1 MSLLLDALKRAE
13 QEKLARGQPDGSPP
27 PSPAAREAP
36 TPRMAPVS
44 SPGLELQP
52 LSSGAQGAAR
62 NDPAHTA
69 HVVFQAK
76 APAAAAAEQRSRG
89 MVWATVGAVAVVVI
103 AAGAY
108 VWYSVSS
115 LTTQASAQ
123 SRQRAPLPPVPPLS
137 GAPPATVADAA
148 PPTAAAVL
156 ASLPPAGSAPL
167 PAAAPPDA
175 PLAAALPVPAAKAPA
190 AEDTV
195 ARLMREATAEPPPL
209 RLDRSA
215 DAGRRVPAEVASAYE
230 ALRTGNLQAAR
241 RGYEAA
247 LASEPGSLDA
257 RLGLATLEARSG
269 NRAAAAAHYRRAL
282 ETDPRNATASAGLAA
297 LTDFSRPDA
306 LEAQLR
312 ADLER
317 SPSSGALHFTLGSVL
332 AAQGRWHEAQA
343 EFYEAHRL
351 DPGSADVM
359 YNLAISLDHLGQSR
373 VAAGFY
379 RQALEAAGRGG
390 AQFDPAP
397 VARRLAE
404 LR

>member
-1 MSLLLDALKRAE
+1 LSLLLDALKRAE
-13 QEKLARGQPDGSPP
+13 QEKRARGQPEGSAT
-27 PSPAAREAP
+27 PSPVAREVP

-44 SPGLELQP
+44 TPGLELQP
-52 LSSGAQGAAR
+52 MGSAAPQPNAR
-62 NDPAHTA
+62 NDAAHAA

-76 APAAAAAEQRSRG
+76 APAAGAAEQRSRG

-108 VWYSVSS
+108 VWYSLSA
-115 LTTQASAQ
+115 LNTQAVAQ
-123 SRQRAPLPPVPPLS
+123 SRPRAALSPVPPPP
-137 GAPPATVADAA
+137 GAPAATVAEPA
-148 PPTAAAVL
+148 PPSAAAVL
-156 ASLPPAGSAPL
+156 ASLPPAGIAPA
-167 PAAAPPDA
+167 PVAPPIAAVVA
-175 PLAAALPVPAAKAPA
+175 PIPVAKAPA

-195 ARLMREATAEPPPL
+195 ARLVREATAEPPPL

-215 DAGRRVPAEVASAYE
+215 DAARRVPAEVASAYE
-230 ALRTGNLQAAR
+230 ALRTGNLPAAR

-247 LASEPGSLDA
+247 LASDPGSLDA

-282 ETDPRNATASAGLAA
+282 ESDPRNATASAGLAA

-317 SPSSGALHFTLGSVL
+317 APASGALHYTLGSVL

-343 EFYEAHRL
+343 EFFEAHRL
-351 DPGSADVM
+351 DPGNADVM
-359 YNLAISLDHLGQSR
+359 YNLAISLDHLGQAR
-373 VAAGFY
+373 LAAGFY
-379 RQALEAAGRGG
+379 RQALDAAGRGG

-404 LR
+404 IR